1 MFLQII
7 LFTMAC
13 CCCFFACLLW
23 QWENRLRQSATD
35 HLWSRVPFKPLLSG
49 SGQRF
54 QSREHPNH
62 SKNASPSQKLTV
74 LDILAWIWAN
84 QYSLH
89 MCNLQTWLSVFD
101 DYNAF
106 SCLNPWQHSFL
117 CNRYLHYF
125 LFLFQLYLL
134 IICLIIY
141 LTRSYYW
148 ASMSV
153 SQMGKCSS
161 VVSC

>member
-1 MFLQII
+1 MFFQII

-13 CCCFFACLLW
+13 LVFFACLLW